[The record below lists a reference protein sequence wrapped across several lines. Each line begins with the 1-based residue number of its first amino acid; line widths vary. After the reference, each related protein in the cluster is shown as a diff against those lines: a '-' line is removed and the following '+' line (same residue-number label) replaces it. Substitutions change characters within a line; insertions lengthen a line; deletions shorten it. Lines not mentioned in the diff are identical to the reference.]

1 MITNN
6 DFYVIGIGASAGG
19 LKALEE
25 FCKQLPSQLNAAL
38 IIVQHLSSD
47 FKSLMQEL
55 LSRYTNIPV
64 SIITDQLKIKP
75 NYIYLLPPGYA
86 LEIKDHLFHLTLK
99 NKEKNSQ
106 NLPRFIIDKFFKSL
120 AINYQKKA
128 IGIILS
134 GTGSDGTQGLQ
145 AIHLEGGICCV
156 QSPETAQFDGMPQ
169 NAISTGIIDYIL
181 SPANLVQKIKDL
193 VEKKHNLQPKI
204 PISLNNLEQIIQLL
218 SQSEKLDF
226 SAYKPTTLIRRIN
239 YRASL
244 GGYQNIEDYIDYL
257 TNSTEEKSRLKNDIL
272 INVTCFFRDI
282 YVWNYLETEILP
294 MILSKLDY
302 EDQLRIWVTA
312 CATGEEAYSMA
323 ILVTEAIA
331 KTNKKIKGK
340 IFATDIDHQALR
352 IASEGIYPL
361 SIANNISPER
371 LEKFFIRKDQ
381 HFMVSKSLREMIIFA
396 THDLTKNAGFSRMH
410 LITCRNTLIYMQPKL
425 QQKILKMLHFSL
437 EYKGILLLGL
447 AETLADLTNEFISIH
462 PQWKIYQKRRNV
474 HLSLYFTPTEYHF
487 PSPILPPKNDQNL
500 QETVIYDA
508 FATLMEQKKATCF
521 LINPRQEIIYIIADG
536 AKMLQLDQGKISWQ
550 IDQILPKELQF
561 KINSAF
567 NYLNLQNP
575 TISYSNIYVKQKEID
590 QEIDRKV
597 NLQVTYYQKDLEDFY
612 LIFIENYIEQFSQI
626 DLDNLTEDQKIKS
639 IKELQKNL
647 DITKKNLET
656 TIRKLEIINEQK
668 QTTNEELMTAN
679 EELQTTNE
687 ELHSLNEELY
697 TINAEYQ
704 SKIQELTQLNNDI
717 NNLLDSTEIG
727 VIFLDQFLTVRKFTS
742 ASTVAINLKET
753 DLKKSIFPVSH
764 NMNCDNLIEILQT
777 VLITGKSQEKEV
789 LIKQTGEYLLM
800 RISPYR
806 THENK
811 IDGIVLTFININP
824 LKNIQLALEKAT
836 HNAQVANQAKSEFIA
851 NMSHEIRTPM
861 NAILG
866 FSNLL
871 KEKIKEDHY
880 ASYLD
885 SIISS
890 GNTLISLIDD
900 ILDLSKIE
908 AGKLLLNYE
917 EVNLKQ
923 LIFDIKNIFSQK
935 AQEKGLSLVTN
946 LLEVLSI
953 NIKFDEIRLRQ
964 ILFNLVGNA
973 IKFTEKGKILIKV
986 KIEKIPDQ
994 NNKINLKI
1002 VVQDTGI
1009 GIAPEQQ
1016 KFIFDAFHQS
1026 EGQSTRKYGGTGL
1039 GLTITKRLTEMLGG
1053 TIEVKSN
1060 QNQGSYFRLFFPNIE
1075 TVNVVTK
1082 KSYVKPNLEQSLNQ
1096 FFPLKI
1102 LAIDDVF
1109 TNLIL
1114 FQGYFEYTHHELLL
1128 TQDGEEGINLARQDR
1143 PDLILLDLKMPKMDG
1158 EMVIKELKKYPETK
1172 DLPVIIITAST
1183 RQEDYQKLKEICEG
1197 IIIKPVNRQQLIET
1211 LKKIFPINGKVEN
1224 KSKIITNQPKIREN
1238 LTPEMKENLAKLIIE
1253 LRLQQEKVNQDLGQ
1267 TRFMNNLELLANKLL
1282 NLGQK
1287 YQYQPLVDYGNNLLI
1302 HIDNFDV
1309 ENIAKSL
1316 DYFPILIN
1324 SLETLIN

>member
-1 MITNN
+1 M
-6 DFYVIGIGASAGG
+6 
-19 LKALEE
+19 
-25 FCKQLPSQLNAAL
+25 
-38 IIVQHLSSD
+38 
-47 FKSLMQEL
+47 
-55 LSRYTNIPV
+55 
-64 SIITDQLKIKP
+64 P
-75 NYIYLLPPGYA
+75 N
-86 LEIKDHLFHLTLK
+86 
-99 NKEKNSQ
+99 
-106 NLPRFIIDKFFKSL
+106 
-120 AINYQKKA
+120 
-128 IGIILS
+128 
-134 GTGSDGTQGLQ
+134 
-145 AIHLEGGICCV
+145 
-156 QSPETAQFDGMPQ
+156 
-169 NAISTGIIDYIL
+169 
-181 SPANLVQKIKDL
+181 
-193 VEKKHNLQPKI
+193 
-204 PISLNNLEQIIQLL
+204 
-218 SQSEKLDF
+218 
-226 SAYKPTTLIRRIN
+226 
-239 YRASL
+239 
-244 GGYQNIEDYIDYL
+244 
-257 TNSTEEKSRLKNDIL
+257 
-272 INVTCFFRDI
+272 
-282 YVWNYLETEILP
+282 
-294 MILSKLDY
+294 
-302 EDQLRIWVTA
+302 
-312 CATGEEAYSMA
+312 
-323 ILVTEAIA
+323 
-331 KTNKKIKGK
+331 
-340 IFATDIDHQALR
+340 
-352 IASEGIYPL
+352 
-361 SIANNISPER
+361 
-371 LEKFFIRKDQ
+371 
-381 HFMVSKSLREMIIFA
+381 
-396 THDLTKNAGFSRMH
+396 
-410 LITCRNTLIYMQPKL
+410 
-425 QQKILKMLHFSL
+425 
-437 EYKGILLLGL
+437 
-447 AETLADLTNEFISIH
+447 
-462 PQWKIYQKRRNV
+462 
-474 HLSLYFTPTEYHF
+474 
-487 PSPILPPKNDQNL
+487 
-500 QETVIYDA
+500 
-508 FATLMEQKKATCF
+508 
-521 LINPRQEIIYIIADG
+521 
-536 AKMLQLDQGKISWQ
+536 
-550 IDQILPKELQF
+550 
-561 KINSAF
+561 
-567 NYLNLQNP
+567 
-575 TISYSNIYVKQKEID
+575 
-590 QEIDRKV
+590 KV
-597 NLQVTYYQKDLEDFY
+597 NLILVVDDEVEVQRLFQQRFRKRIQSGELGFQFASNGVEALKILRETTSISMILTDIRMPEMDGLSLISKLGELESPPKAVVISAYGDMQNIRMAMNYGAFDFITKPIDFTDLEITIDKTLTFVNH
-612 LIFIENYIEQFSQI
+612 LEEQQ
-626 DLDNLTEDQKIKS
+626 
-639 IKELQKNL
+639 
-647 DITKKNLET
+647 
-656 TIRKLEIINEQK
+656 RKLDEAQQQLRAHEQ
-668 QTTNEELMTAN
+668 
-679 EELQTTNE
+679 
-687 ELHSLNEELY
+687 
-697 TINAEYQ
+697 
-704 SKIQELTQLNNDI
+704 QELALAQAK
-717 NNLLDSTEIG
+717 EIAE
-727 VIFLDQFLTVRKFTS
+727 S
-742 ASTVAINLKET
+742 A
-753 DLKKSIFPVSH
+753 
-764 NMNCDNLIEILQT
+764 
-777 VLITGKSQEKEV
+777 
-789 LIKQTGEYLLM
+789 
-800 RISPYR
+800 
-806 THENK
+806 NK
-811 IDGIVLTFININP
+811 
-824 LKNIQLALEKAT
+824 
-836 HNAQVANQAKSEFIA
+836 AKSEFIA

-1183 RQEDYQKLKEICEG
+1183 RQEDYQKLKKICEG

-1238 LTPEMKENLAKLIIE
+1238 LTPEIKENLAKLIIE